1 MLLSISLLEDIDQVV
16 KDRDC
21 TDLLSRVRSK
31 KILKRLFGKAKIIS
45 VTELKGRKIGVAVVC
60 ALCTVLSTVLSLLC
74 TIRGSFSISGK
85 KSLKIFLTY
94 FFFRKFSDLT
104 NNIFCYSNVY
114 LCDFGPSSIPF
125 ISNESFWN
133 DLWNIATL

>member
-21 TDLLSRVRSK
+21 TDLLSRVRSKK

-85 KSLKIFLTY
+85 EFLKMFFHTFFV
-94 FFFRKFSDLT
+94 FFFL
-104 NNIFCYSNVY
+104 
-114 LCDFGPSSIPF
+114 
-125 ISNESFWN
+125 
-133 DLWNIATL
+133 

>member
-31 KILKRLFGKAKIIS
+31 KNTERVFRKAQIIS

-85 KSLKIFLTY
+85 ESLKMFL
-94 FFFRKFSDLT
+94 S
-104 NNIFCYSNVY
+104 
-114 LCDFGPSSIPF
+114 
-125 ISNESFWN
+125 
-133 DLWNIATL
+133 